1 MTAEETVR
9 RMAERAMGRHRLKSA
24 RELAEAVGCGQQAAR
39 HILNEETVR
48 LTTEQWLNLSALG
61 GWFDKEGK
69 HDP

>member
-9 RMAERAMGRHRLKSA
+9 RMAERAMGKHRLGA
-24 RELAEAVGCGQQAAR
+24 HDLAKAVGCGDTTVR
-39 HILNEETVR
+39 HLLNEDTVR

>member
-9 RMAERAMGRHRLKSA
+9 RMAERAMGSHRLNPHD
-24 RELAEAVGCGQQAAR
+24 LAKAVGCGDTTVS
-39 HILNEETVR
+39 HLLNEDTVR